1 MTQFLWASVGE
12 SQNRLDCFAAGI
24 AVGLRQR
31 RRMRC
36 AYHLWLR
43 GSREFQRIPL
53 RQDIHDHGDRGC
65 RLRNGA
71 GALHVVGTI
80 NAGRIGAQIF
90 PGVTQI
96 YAIKRQVRL
105 PGVCNGR
112 YRMSG
117 GGGLNAAFPARQ
129 PSAVH
134 DHHRRLRS

>member
-1 MTQFLWASVGE
+1 MTQFLWASVGD
-12 SQNRLDCFAAGI
+12 SQNRRACFAARI
-24 AVGLRQR
+24 AVGLREGKR
-31 RRMRC
+31 RRCVR
-36 AYHLWLR
+36 HRRLR

-53 RQDIHDHGDRGC
+53 RHDIHDRGDRGC

-90 PGVTQI
+90 PGVTQT

-112 YRMSG
+112 YRMSV
-117 GGGLNAAFPARQ
+117 GGGLNATFPARQ